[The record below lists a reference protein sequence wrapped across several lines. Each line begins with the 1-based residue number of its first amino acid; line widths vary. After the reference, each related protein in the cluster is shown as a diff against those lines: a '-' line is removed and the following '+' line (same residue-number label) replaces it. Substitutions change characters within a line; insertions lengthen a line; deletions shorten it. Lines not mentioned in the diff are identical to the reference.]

1 MRRGQSAVE
10 VVCAVTLLSLLLS
23 ACGLAALTSWRAAEL
38 DVARVAGA
46 RAADRGGDPVQAAI
60 DAVPPLLRAVVR
72 RELSGAR

>member
-23 ACGLAALTSWRAAEL
+23 ACGLAALTSWRAAEV
-38 DVARVAGA
+38 DVARVAAA

-60 DAVPPLLRAVVR
+60 DVVPPLLRAVVR